1 LRPENRRER
10 TIPPR
15 NDEEPGGGGDGGRSE
30 PDRGWS
36 PGSAV
41 EGAPSR
47 LRPAMRIL
55 ARALESDREPP
66 AGDPHAETVAT
77 EAPELSLDDIG
88 EALARLRAGLL
99 RAEEGQD
106 PSTRGLRARR
116 HADLDAAA
124 MEAASQIL
132 DRHAFSQRRFVEDIS
147 HDLRSPLNSI
157 LFLADALKSEHSGP
171 LNPVQA
177 RQIEVLFMAAVTL
190 VKMVNDVIDFARLG
204 SSTPMASAMM
214 PFSLETVVAD
224 VQSLVS
230 PLALH
235 NGVELG
241 IELTA
246 AGLRTGDSQV
256 LNRVLLNLTSNAI
269 HALHEGGSVG
279 VLMADQHDGSLE
291 IVVSDTGQQLPIE
304 KIRAVLDADDP
315 NRLAGETRGW
325 THGLGLS
332 ISARLVRAAGGSIAV
347 DTGPEG
353 GAMFTV
359 LLPFPP
365 L

>member
-1 LRPENRRER
+1 MRPDNRRER
-10 TIPPR
+10 TLPPLS
-15 NDEEPGGGGDGGRSE
+15 DEEPGGGGDGGQPN
-30 PDRGWS
+30 PDRSWS

-47 LRPAMRIL
+47 LQPAMRIL
-55 ARALESDREPP
+55 ARALNPDTGSFAGEPHVQTAP
-66 AGDPHAETVAT
+66 T
-77 EAPELSLDDIG
+77 EAQDLTLDDIG
-88 EALARLRAGLL
+88 EALARMRAGLL

-132 DRHAFSQRRFVEDIS
+132 DRHAFRQRRFLQDIS

-157 LFLADALKSEHSGP
+157 LFLADALKSEHSGS

-177 RQIEVLFMAAVTL
+177 RQVEVLFMAAVTL

-214 PFSLETVVAD
+214 PFSLETVIAD
-224 VQSLVS
+224 VQSLVG
-230 PLALH
+230 PLVSH
-235 NGVELG
+235 NDVELG
-241 IELTA
+241 IEVKA

-256 LNRVLLNLTSNAI
+256 LNRVLLNLISIAI
-269 HALHEGGSVG
+269 HALHDGGTVD
-279 VLMADQHDGSLE
+279 VRLADQQDGSLG
-291 IVVSDTGQQLPIE
+291 IVVSDSGQQVPIE
-304 KIRAVLDADDP
+304 RIRAVLDADDP

-332 ISARLVRAAGGSIAV
+332 ISARLVRATGGSVAV
-347 DTGPEG
+347 DTGSEG
-353 GAMFTV
+353 GAVFTV
-359 LLPFPP
+359 ILPFPP
-365 L
+365 I